1 MLFRKK
7 RGSGLFNEVEDY
19 RQLVYD
25 FRRRT
30 NLLFENYRA
39 VRYKKPEDYDL
50 EQLKIEN
57 QKILEKLIA
66 ANAIDAGNEDCL
78 LNKILAPIRDAL
90 LYLENQALE
99 HMDFYNRQGDNMTSH
114 IEDLENVLNQWRE
127 KEVILTNEHDETK
140 RLWHRYNSYELK
152 GGKKNEG

>member
-19 RQLVYD
+19 RQIVYD

-39 VRYKKPEDYDL
+39 VRYKKVEGYDL
-50 EQLKIEN
+50 EQIKMEN
-57 QKILEKLIA
+57 RKILEELSA
-66 ANAIDAGNEDCL
+66 GNAIDAGNADCL
-78 LNKILAPIRDAL
+78 MNKIFAPIRAGL
-90 LYLENQALE
+90 LDLENQALE
-99 HMDFYNRQGDNMTSH
+99 HMDFYNRQGDNMASH
-114 IEDLENVLNQWRE
+114 IEDLENILNQWRE
-127 KEVILTNEHDETK
+127 KVVVMTNEHDETK
-140 RLWHRYNSYELK
+140 RLWHQYSSYELK